1 MLLMCQG
8 CNGLFGFN
16 WFKQREIKV
25 YNKNENDELQH
36 MHITVVNLNSVSV
49 ESVLVCHKAVF
60 GGVTQ

>member
-36 MHITVVNLNSVSV
+36 MHITVVNLNSASV